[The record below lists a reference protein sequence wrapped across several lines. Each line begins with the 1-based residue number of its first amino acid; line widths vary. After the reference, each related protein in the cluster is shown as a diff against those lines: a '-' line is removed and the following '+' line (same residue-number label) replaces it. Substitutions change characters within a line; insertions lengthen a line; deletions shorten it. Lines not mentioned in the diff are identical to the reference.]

1 MNFNH
6 FQFAYDSAS
15 SSNGTPSSSS
25 SLHEETASWD
35 RGDTGI

>member
-25 SLHEETASWD
+25 LHEETASWD